1 MEKQMID
8 KTRWSEEE
16 LMVFEAYGYRCVLC
30 GFQWA
35 DTLHHEPPRSLNPRW
50 KDELWTQFPVCAAHH
65 NAVHEMSR
73 DDALEMLLSFEFTFA
88 RGAIERIKSA
98 TVTTEQ

>member
-1 MEKQMID
+1 MID
-8 KTRWSEEE
+8 KSRFTDEE

-50 KDELWTQFPVCAAHH
+50 KDEPWTQFPLCNAHH